1 MSSKIELTAC
11 AERLLSLLEVP
22 DGVELEETVDMVLID
37 LQMHIVDSGTRS
49 AVASVLADR
58 VFALLM
64 QTFIAH
70 YPEIDHEYVTIFYA
84 YNHVFETKMYDTADL
99 SRVGS
104 IGGKLKRMQEEFALP
119 RNYEEWVLYF
129 RHYKTYCEMLSKRG
143 NVQMKV
149 ELRRTA
155 LPYLAEV
162 LMICCTR

>member
-1 MSSKIELTAC
+1 MSSKREMAAC

-64 QTFIAH
+64 QTFLAH

-84 YNHVFETKMYDTADL
+84 YNHVFETEMYDTADL
-99 SRVGS
+99 PRVGS
-104 IGGKLKRMQEEFALP
+104 IGGK
-119 RNYEEWVLYF
+119 
-129 RHYKTYCEMLSKRG
+129 
-143 NVQMKV
+143 
-149 ELRRTA
+149 
-155 LPYLAEV
+155 
-162 LMICCTR
+162 